1 MQCDQS
7 WEGFLGCIVR
17 IDFHKNQTSIIS
29 KDQNPNFI
37 DDVYPIVW

>member
-7 WEGFLGCIVR
+7 WEGFLGCIAR